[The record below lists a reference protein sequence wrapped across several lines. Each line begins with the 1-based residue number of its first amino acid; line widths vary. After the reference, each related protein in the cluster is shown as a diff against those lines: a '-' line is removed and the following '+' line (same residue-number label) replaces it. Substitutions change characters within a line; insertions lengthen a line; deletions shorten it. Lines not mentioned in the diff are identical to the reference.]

1 MFSLVLS
8 FNLEYIFLIYQ
19 DGQSNLMDIVKG
31 MIKIKKTKNKKM
43 RRPTQE
49 NA

>member
-1 MFSLVLS
+1 MIIIFQ
-8 FNLEYIFLIYQ
+8 NLEYIFLIYQ